1 MPPPRHGLHTGGG
14 CVTIRTM
21 AVTQTVGSHLKLAGG
36 ALWGWLVAQVLDSI
50 AVGVLWFAGLLL
62 VKMPWPLALLWAG
75 VGAVCQFIPH
85 LGPVLGLIG
94 PGMTAAAKIT
104 SRWENYQQL
113 LYVLI
118 LYAVIM
124 IVDGLFL
131 QPYFMRRKAK
141 VPMWASILAP
151 IVLGF
156 FIPFW
161 GLLLAPPLLA
171 VVYAYKARYGGK
183 QGQAGPTAS

>member
-1 MPPPRHGLHTGGG
+1 MD
-14 CVTIRTM
+14 CVTIGAM
-21 AVTQTVGSHLKLAGG
+21 PVGQSVGLHLRIAGG
-36 ALWGWLVAQVLDSI
+36 AVWGWLVAQFLDSVT
-50 AVGVLWFAGLLL
+50 VGLLWFVGLLL
-62 VKMPWPLALLWAG
+62 IKMPWPWALVWAV

-104 SRWENYQQL
+104 SNWENYEQL

-124 IVDGLFL
+124 ILDGFVL
-131 QPYFMRRKAK
+131 QPYFMRRKAQ
-141 VPMWASILAP
+141 VPMWASILTP

-156 FIPFW
+156 VIPFW

-171 VVYAYKARYGGK
+171 VVYAYKARRAK
-183 QGQAGPTAS
+183 NAMPPRNLSC